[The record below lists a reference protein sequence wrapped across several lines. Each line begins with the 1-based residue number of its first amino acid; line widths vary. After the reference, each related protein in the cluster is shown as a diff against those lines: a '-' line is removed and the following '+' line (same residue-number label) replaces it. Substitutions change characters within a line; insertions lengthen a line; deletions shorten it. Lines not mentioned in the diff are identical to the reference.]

1 MTWNYNGCRTLYA
14 TKLPSEIFWNT
25 CRKMDLGSV
34 FKRLVLGPLKK
45 KHTFNPAWI
54 NLKINI
60 GETELQKSVSG
71 TGEK

>member
-1 MTWNYNGCRTLYA
+1 
-14 TKLPSEIFWNT
+14 
-25 CRKMDLGSV
+25 MDLGSV